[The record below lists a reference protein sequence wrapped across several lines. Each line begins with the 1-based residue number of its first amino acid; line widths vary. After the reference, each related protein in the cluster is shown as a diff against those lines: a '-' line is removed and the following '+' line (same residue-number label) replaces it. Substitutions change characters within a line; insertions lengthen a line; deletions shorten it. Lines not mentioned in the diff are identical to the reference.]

1 MDVMLFLKA
10 IVLGLVE
17 GITEFL
23 PISSTGHLILVGDL
37 LGFDDETAK
46 VFEIFIQ
53 LGAIL
58 AVVWL
63 YREKVLATLKG
74 LPANK
79 EARSLAMNVMIAF
92 LPAAVVGLLTHSY
105 IKAHLFNPITVAGAL
120 IAGGIAILVI
130 ERMDHRSHV
139 KTVETIT
146 MKQALATGFAQC
158 LSLFPGVSRS
168 GATIMGGL
176 VIGFDRR
183 VAVDFSFF
191 LAIPTMFAATLY
203 ELVKNFHSLSSS
215 DIPLFAVGFVVAFFS
230 ALVVIKAFL
239 GFVARHDFKG
249 FAYYRIVFGL
259 LVLAFYW
266 QRGWKF

>member
-1 MDVMLFLKA
+1 
-10 IVLGLVE
+10 
-17 GITEFL
+17 
-23 PISSTGHLILVGDL
+23 
-37 LGFDDETAK
+37 
-46 VFEIFIQ
+46 
-53 LGAIL
+53 
-58 AVVWL
+58 
-63 YREKVLATLKG
+63 
-74 LPANK
+74 
-79 EARSLAMNVMIAF
+79 
-92 LPAAVVGLLTHSY
+92 
-105 IKAHLFNPITVAGAL
+105 
-120 IAGGIAILVI
+120 
-130 ERMDHRSHV
+130 
-139 KTVETIT
+139 
-146 MKQALATGFAQC
+146 
-158 LSLFPGVSRS
+158 
-168 GATIMGGL
+168 MGGL

-203 ELVKNFHSLSSS
+203 ELVKNLRSLSSS